1 MMEYFYLLILVFLL
15 LLACSDLF
23 VGVSNDAVNFLSGAL
38 GSRVASFK
46 TVMIIASL
54 GVLFGATF
62 SGGMMTIARTG
73 VYNPEM
79 YSFENLMIVFFAVVI
94 TEVTLLNLF
103 NKFGLPTSTTVS
115 IVFALM
121 GGGVSMAV
129 LHLLS
134 TDESLLTIGQYVNTT
149 RASVL
154 IFGIICSVP
163 IAFVGGTI
171 IQYLCRLIFTFN
183 YQRLYRYYGALFGSF
198 SVSAIA
204 YFLLFKGAKGSALVT
219 PEVLHF
225 LNTYT
230 FELMLSIFVGFLVAF
245 QLAILVFN
253 FNVFRVVI
261 LAGTFALAFSFAGND
276 LVNFIGVPL
285 AALDSW
291 SIFQS
296 SGQSPADLMMS
307 GLREVPKTNPLY
319 LLAAGSIMVL
329 TLWFS
334 KKAMHVVR
342 TTINLSASDRGDS
355 EQFGSSLLGRLVVR
369 HTIALN
375 EFVQSV
381 LPNGMKKVLE
391 SRFEALPV
399 KKDEVQLPFD
409 AVRASVNLVVSSILI
424 ASATA
429 LTLPLST
436 TYVTFMVAMGTSFA
450 DGAWDRESAVY
461 RVSGVLT
468 VIGGWFITAL
478 AAFTTCCLM
487 VTICYFGQLPA
498 VIIVMAITVYF
509 LVKENFFS
517 HDTEEKKAVEAS
529 TDPFVI
535 RHRLNASIEHIFGR
549 SIHVFEETLNHFF
562 DGNLKGLKKAKA
574 HALEAYDEVMKTRH
588 QYYTMARQEEGVNQD
603 VCHYYYRALT
613 NMKEVSL
620 SLETIVRMIHDHV
633 ANSHRIYKGQ
643 LQQDL
648 YSLVSSLKSIEEVLT
663 FYKNEGLM
671 DVQRLDR
678 RMHRTHEAIDQM
690 QSNLISRI
698 GEEKLSL
705 RSTELYLS
713 ILQLVREMLNRYNIV
728 FLMQKELNDQCN
740 RALVENEQKTA
751 EDDTFQSVTNNGLLS
766 RLFKH

>member
-1 MMEYFYLLILVFLL
+1 MEYFYLLILVFLL

-38 GSRVASFK
+38 GSRIASFK
-46 TVMIIASL
+46 TVMVVASL

-79 YSFENLMIVFFAVVI
+79 FSFENLMIVFFAVVI
-94 TEVTLLNLF
+94 TEVTLLNIF
-103 NKFGLPTSTTVS
+103 NKLGLPTSTTVS

-134 TDESLLTIGQYVNTT
+134 TGESLLNLGQYVNTT
-149 RASVL
+149 RASIL

-163 IAFVGGTI
+163 IAFVGGTV
-171 IQYLCRLIFTFN
+171 IQYFCRLLFTFN
-183 YQRLYRYYGALFGSF
+183 YQRLYRYYGALFGSL
-198 SVSAIA
+198 SLSAIVF
-204 YFLLFKGAKGSALVT
+204 FLLFKGAKGSALVT
-219 PEVLHF
+219 PEILHF

-230 FELMLSIFVGFLVAF
+230 FELMACIFAGTLVAF
-245 QLAILVFN
+245 QLAIMMFN
-253 FNVFRVVI
+253 LNIFKIVI

-291 SIFQS
+291 NIFQA
-296 SGQSPADLMMS
+296 SGQDPANLMMT
-307 GLREVPKTNPLY
+307 GLREDPQTNPLY
-319 LLAAGSIMVL
+319 LLTAGSIMVL

-342 TTINLSASDRGDS
+342 TTINLSSSDRGDS

-375 EFVQSV
+375 GFVQSV
-381 LPNGMKKVLE
+381 LPEDMKKVLE
-391 SRFEALPV
+391 ARFEPLPV
-399 KKDEVQLPFD
+399 KKNEVQLPFD
-409 AVRASVNLVVSSILI
+409 AVRASINLVVSSILI

-436 TYVTFMVAMGTSFA
+436 TYVTFMVAMGSSFA

-468 VIGGWFITAL
+468 VIGGWFMTAL
-478 AAFTTCCLM
+478 AAFTTCGLM
-487 VTICYFGQLPA
+487 VTICYYGQLPA
-498 VIIVMAITVYF
+498 ILIVMSATVYF

-517 HDTEEKKAVEAS
+517 KDDLVAEKQDAS

-535 RHRLNASIEHIFGR
+535 RQRLNASIDHIFAR
-549 SIHVFEETLNHFF
+549 SIAVFEEALDQFF

-574 HALEAYDEVMKTRH
+574 HALEAYDEVMKIRH
-588 QYYTMARQEEGVNQD
+588 EYYTMARQEEDVNQD

-663 FYKNEGLM
+663 FYKNEGVM

-690 QSNLISRI
+690 QANLISRI

-713 ILQLVREMLNRYNIV
+713 ILQLVRELLNRYNIV

-740 RALVENEQKTA
+740 RALLENEQKTGEEETFRSET
-751 EDDTFQSVTNNGLLS
+751 EDGLLS
-766 RLFKH
+766 RLFKK

>member
-1 MMEYFYLLILVFLL
+1 MEYFYLLILVFLL

-38 GSRVASFK
+38 GSRIASFK
-46 TVMIIASL
+46 TVMVVASL

-79 YSFENLMIVFFAVVI
+79 FSFENLMIVFFAVVI
-94 TEVTLLNLF
+94 TEVTLLNIF
-103 NKFGLPTSTTVS
+103 NKLGLPTSTTVS

-134 TDESLLTIGQYVNTT
+134 TGESLLNLGQYVNTT
-149 RASVL
+149 RASIL

-163 IAFVGGTI
+163 IAFVGGTV
-171 IQYLCRLIFTFN
+171 IQYFCRLLFTFN
-183 YQRLYRYYGALFGSF
+183 YQRLYRYYGALFGSL
-198 SVSAIA
+198 SLSAIVF
-204 YFLLFKGAKGSALVT
+204 FLLFKGAKGSALVT

-230 FELMLSIFVGFLVAF
+230 FELMACIFAGTLVAF
-245 QLAILVFN
+245 QLAIMMFN
-253 FNVFRVVI
+253 LNIFKIVI

-291 SIFQS
+291 NIFQA
-296 SGQSPADLMMS
+296 SGQDPANLMMT
-307 GLREVPKTNPLY
+307 GLREDPQTNPLY
-319 LLAAGSIMVL
+319 LLTAGSIMVL

-342 TTINLSASDRGDS
+342 TTINLSSSDRGDS

-375 EFVQSV
+375 GFVQSV
-381 LPNGMKKVLE
+381 LPEDKKKVLE
-391 SRFEALPV
+391 ARFEPLPV
-399 KKDEVQLPFD
+399 KKNEVQLPFD
-409 AVRASVNLVVSSILI
+409 AVRASINLVVSSILI

-436 TYVTFMVAMGTSFA
+436 TYVTFMVAMGSSFA

-468 VIGGWFITAL
+468 VIGGWFMTAL
-478 AAFTTCCLM
+478 AAFTTCGLM
-487 VTICYFGQLPA
+487 VTICYYGQLPA
-498 VIIVMAITVYF
+498 ILIVMSATVYF

-517 HDTEEKKAVEAS
+517 KDDLVAEKQDAS

-535 RHRLNASIEHIFGR
+535 RQRLNASIDHIFAR
-549 SIHVFEETLNHFF
+549 SIAVFEEALDQFF

-574 HALEAYDEVMKTRH
+574 HALEAYDEVMKIRH
-588 QYYTMARQEEGVNQD
+588 EYYTMARQEEGVNQD

-663 FYKNEGLM
+663 FYKNEGVM

-690 QSNLISRI
+690 QANLISRI

-713 ILQLVREMLNRYNIV
+713 ILQLVRELLNRYNIV

-740 RALVENEQKTA
+740 RALLESEQKTGEEETFRSET
-751 EDDTFQSVTNNGLLS
+751 EDGLLS
-766 RLFKH
+766 RLFKK

>member
-1 MMEYFYLLILVFLL
+1 M
-15 LLACSDLF
+15 
-23 VGVSNDAVNFLSGAL
+23 
-38 GSRVASFK
+38 
-46 TVMIIASL
+46 
-54 GVLFGATF
+54 
-62 SGGMMTIARTG
+62 
-73 VYNPEM
+73 
-79 YSFENLMIVFFAVVI
+79 
-94 TEVTLLNLF
+94 
-103 NKFGLPTSTTVS
+103 
-115 IVFALM
+115 
-121 GGGVSMAV
+121 
-129 LHLLS
+129 
-134 TDESLLTIGQYVNTT
+134 
-149 RASVL
+149 
-154 IFGIICSVP
+154 
-163 IAFVGGTI
+163 
-171 IQYLCRLIFTFN
+171 
-183 YQRLYRYYGALFGSF
+183 
-198 SVSAIA
+198 
-204 YFLLFKGAKGSALVT
+204 T

-230 FELMLSIFVGFLVAF
+230 FELMACIFAGTLVAF
-245 QLAILVFN
+245 QLAIMMFN
-253 FNVFRVVI
+253 LNIFKIVI

-291 SIFQS
+291 NIFQA
-296 SGQSPADLMMS
+296 SGQDPANLMMT
-307 GLREVPKTNPLY
+307 GLREDPQTNPLY
-319 LLAAGSIMVL
+319 LLTAGSIMVL

-342 TTINLSASDRGDS
+342 TTINLSSSDRGDS

-375 EFVQSV
+375 GFVQSV
-381 LPNGMKKVLE
+381 LPEDMKKVLE
-391 SRFEALPV
+391 ARFEPLPV
-399 KKDEVQLPFD
+399 KKNEVQLPFD
-409 AVRASVNLVVSSILI
+409 AVRASINLVVSSILI

-436 TYVTFMVAMGTSFA
+436 TYVTFMVAMGSSFA

-468 VIGGWFITAL
+468 VIGGWFMTAL
-478 AAFTTCCLM
+478 AAFTTCGLM
-487 VTICYFGQLPA
+487 VTICYYGQLPA
-498 VIIVMAITVYF
+498 ILIVMSATVYF

-517 HDTEEKKAVEAS
+517 KDDLVAEKQDAS

-535 RHRLNASIEHIFGR
+535 RQRLNASIDHIFAR
-549 SIHVFEETLNHFF
+549 SIAVFEEALDQFF

-574 HALEAYDEVMKTRH
+574 HALEAYDEVMKIRH
-588 QYYTMARQEEGVNQD
+588 EYYTMARQEEGVNQD

-663 FYKNEGLM
+663 FYKNEGVM

-690 QSNLISRI
+690 QANLISRI

-713 ILQLVREMLNRYNIV
+713 ILQLVRELLNRYNIV

-740 RALVENEQKTA
+740 RALLENEQKTGEEETFRSET
-751 EDDTFQSVTNNGLLS
+751 EDGLLS
-766 RLFKH
+766 RLFKK

>member
-1 MMEYFYLLILVFLL
+1 MEYFYLLILVFLL

-149 RASVL
+149 RASIL

-245 QLAILVFN
+245 QLAIMVFN

-529 TDPFVI
+529 TDPFII

-549 SIHVFEETLNHFF
+549 SIHVFEETLDQFF

-588 QYYTMARQEEGVNQD
+588 QYYTMAHQEEGVNQD

>member
-1 MMEYFYLLILVFLL
+1 MEYFYLLILVFLL

-149 RASVL
+149 RASIL

-219 PEVLHF
+219 LEVLHF

-245 QLAILVFN
+245 QLAIMVFN

-517 HDTEEKKAVEAS
+517 HDAEEKKTVEAS

-678 RMHRTHEAIDQM
+678 RMHRTHDAIDQM

>member
-1 MMEYFYLLILVFLL
+1 MEYFYLLILVFLL

-62 SGGMMTIARTG
+62 SGDMMTIARTG

-163 IAFVGGTI
+163 IAFMGGTI

-498 VIIVMAITVYF
+498 VIIVMAVTVYF

-549 SIHVFEETLNHFF
+549 SIHVFEETLDHFF

-678 RMHRTHEAIDQM
+678 RMHRTHETIDQM

>member
-1 MMEYFYLLILVFLL
+1 MEYFYLLILVFLL

-38 GSRVASFK
+38 GSRIASFK
-46 TVMIIASL
+46 TVMVVASL

-79 YSFENLMIVFFAVVI
+79 FSFENLMIVFFAVVI
-94 TEVTLLNLF
+94 TEVTLLNIF
-103 NKFGLPTSTTVS
+103 NKLGLPTSTTVS

-134 TDESLLTIGQYVNTT
+134 TGESLLNLGQYVNTT
-149 RASVL
+149 RASIL

-163 IAFVGGTI
+163 IAFVGGTV
-171 IQYLCRLIFTFN
+171 IQYFCRLLFTFN
-183 YQRLYRYYGALFGSF
+183 YQRLYRYYGALFGSL
-198 SVSAIA
+198 SLSAIVF
-204 YFLLFKGAKGSALVT
+204 FLLFKGAKGSALVT

-230 FELMLSIFVGFLVAF
+230 FELMACIFAGTLVAF
-245 QLAILVFN
+245 QLAIMMFN
-253 FNVFRVVI
+253 LNIFKIVI

-291 SIFQS
+291 NIFQA
-296 SGQSPADLMMS
+296 SGQDPANLMMT
-307 GLREVPKTNPLY
+307 GLREDPQTNPLY
-319 LLAAGSIMVL
+319 LLTAGSIMVL

-342 TTINLSASDRGDS
+342 TTINLSSSDRGDS

-375 EFVQSV
+375 GFVQSV
-381 LPNGMKKVLE
+381 LPEGMKKVLE
-391 SRFEALPV
+391 ARFEPLPV
-399 KKDEVQLPFD
+399 KKNEVQLPFD
-409 AVRASVNLVVSSILI
+409 AVRASINLVVSSILI

-436 TYVTFMVAMGTSFA
+436 TYVTFMVAMGSSFA

-468 VIGGWFITAL
+468 VIGGWFMTAL
-478 AAFTTCCLM
+478 AAFTTCGLM
-487 VTICYFGQLPA
+487 VTICYYGQLPA
-498 VIIVMAITVYF
+498 ILIVMSATVYF

-517 HDTEEKKAVEAS
+517 KDDLVAEKQDAS

-535 RHRLNASIEHIFGR
+535 RQRLNASIDHIFAR
-549 SIHVFEETLNHFF
+549 SIAVFEEALDQFF

-574 HALEAYDEVMKTRH
+574 HALEAYDEVMKIRH
-588 QYYTMARQEEGVNQD
+588 EYYTMARQEEGVNQD

-663 FYKNEGLM
+663 FYKNEGVM

-690 QSNLISRI
+690 QANLISRI

-713 ILQLVREMLNRYNIV
+713 ILQLVRELLNRYNIV

-740 RALVENEQKTA
+740 RALLENEQKTGQEETFRSET
-751 EDDTFQSVTNNGLLS
+751 EDGLLS
-766 RLFKH
+766 RLFKK

>member
-1 MMEYFYLLILVFLL
+1 MEYFYLLILVFLL

-134 TDESLLTIGQYVNTT
+134 AGESLLTIGQYVNTT

-171 IQYLCRLIFTFN
+171 IQYLCRLLFTFN

-198 SVSAIA
+198 SVSAIT
-204 YFLLFKGAKGSALVT
+204 YFLLFKGAKGSALIT
-219 PEVLHF
+219 PDILHF

-230 FELMLSIFVGFLVAF
+230 FELMLAIFGGFLVIF

-291 SIFQS
+291 SIFQT
-296 SGQSPADLMMS
+296 SGQTPADLMMT

-478 AAFTTCCLM
+478 AAFTTCGLM

-517 HDTEEKKAVEAS
+517 HDANEKKVIEAS

-549 SIHVFEETLNHFF
+549 SIHVFEETLDQFF

-740 RALVENEQKTA
+740 RALLENEQKTA
-751 EDDTFQSVTNNGLLS
+751 EDDTFQSVSNNGLLS
-766 RLFKH
+766 RLFKR

>member
-1 MMEYFYLLILVFLL
+1 MEYFYLLILVFLL

-517 HDTEEKKAVEAS
+517 HDAEEKKAVEAS

-549 SIHVFEETLNHFF
+549 SIHVFEETLDHFF

>member
-1 MMEYFYLLILVFLL
+1 MEYFYLLILVFLL

-38 GSRVASFK
+38 GSRIASFK
-46 TVMIIASL
+46 TVMVVASL

-79 YSFENLMIVFFAVVI
+79 FSFENLMIVFFAVVI
-94 TEVTLLNLF
+94 TEVTLLNIF
-103 NKFGLPTSTTVS
+103 NKLGLPTSTTVS

-134 TDESLLTIGQYVNTT
+134 TGESLLNLGQYVNTT
-149 RASVL
+149 RASIL

-163 IAFVGGTI
+163 IAFVGGTV
-171 IQYLCRLIFTFN
+171 IQYFCRLLFTFN
-183 YQRLYRYYGALFGSF
+183 YQRLYRYYGALFGSL
-198 SVSAIA
+198 SLSAIVF
-204 YFLLFKGAKGSALVT
+204 FLLFKGAKGSALVT

-230 FELMLSIFVGFLVAF
+230 FELMACIFAGTLVAF
-245 QLAILVFN
+245 QLAIMMFN
-253 FNVFRVVI
+253 LNIFKIVI

-291 SIFQS
+291 NIFQA
-296 SGQSPADLMMS
+296 SGQDPANLMMT
-307 GLREVPKTNPLY
+307 GLREDPQTNPLY
-319 LLAAGSIMVL
+319 LLTAGSIMVL

-342 TTINLSASDRGDS
+342 TTINLSSSDRGDS

-375 EFVQSV
+375 GFVQSV
-381 LPNGMKKVLE
+381 LPEGMKKVLE
-391 SRFEALPV
+391 ARFEPLPV
-399 KKDEVQLPFD
+399 KKNEVQLPFD
-409 AVRASVNLVVSSILI
+409 AVRASINLVVSSILI

-436 TYVTFMVAMGTSFA
+436 TYVTFMVAMGSSFA

-468 VIGGWFITAL
+468 VIGGWFMTAL
-478 AAFTTCCLM
+478 AAFTTCGLM
-487 VTICYFGQLPA
+487 VTICYYGQLPA
-498 VIIVMAITVYF
+498 ILIVMSATVYF

-517 HDTEEKKAVEAS
+517 KDDLVAEKQDAS

-535 RHRLNASIEHIFGR
+535 RQRLNASIDHIFAR
-549 SIHVFEETLNHFF
+549 SIAVFEEALDQFF

-574 HALEAYDEVMKTRH
+574 HALEAYDEVMKIRH
-588 QYYTMARQEEGVNQD
+588 EYYTMARQEEGVNQD

-663 FYKNEGLM
+663 FYKNEGVM

-690 QSNLISRI
+690 QANLISRI

-713 ILQLVREMLNRYNIV
+713 ILQLVRELLNRYNIV

-740 RALVENEQKTA
+740 RALLENEQKTGEEETFRSET
-751 EDDTFQSVTNNGLLS
+751 EDGLLS
-766 RLFKH
+766 RLFKK

>member
-1 MMEYFYLLILVFLL
+1 MEYFYLLILVFLL

-171 IQYLCRLIFTFN
+171 IQYLCRLFFTFN

-517 HDTEEKKAVEAS
+517 HDAEEKKAVEAS

>member
-1 MMEYFYLLILVFLL
+1 MEYFYLLILVFLL

-134 TDESLLTIGQYVNTT
+134 AGESLLTIGQYVNTT

-171 IQYLCRLIFTFN
+171 IQYLCRLLFTFN

-198 SVSAIA
+198 SVSAIT
-204 YFLLFKGAKGSALVT
+204 YFLLFKGAKGSALIT
-219 PEVLHF
+219 PDILHF

-230 FELMLSIFVGFLVAF
+230 FELMLAIFGGFLVIF

-291 SIFQS
+291 SIFQT
-296 SGQSPADLMMS
+296 SGQTPADLMMT

-478 AAFTTCCLM
+478 AAFTTCGLM

-517 HDTEEKKAVEAS
+517 HDANEKKVIEAS

-549 SIHVFEETLNHFF
+549 SIHVFEETLDQFF

-740 RALVENEQKTA
+740 RALLENEQKSA
-751 EDDTFQSVTNNGLLS
+751 EDDTFQSVSNNGLLS
-766 RLFKH
+766 RLFKR

>member
-1 MMEYFYLLILVFLL
+1 MEYFYLLILVFLL

-149 RASVL
+149 RASIL

-245 QLAILVFN
+245 QLAIMVFN

-296 SGQSPADLMMS
+296 SGQSSADLMMS

-517 HDTEEKKAVEAS
+517 HDAEEKKAVEAS

-549 SIHVFEETLNHFF
+549 SIHVFEETLDHFF

>member
-245 QLAILVFN
+245 QLAIMLFN

-307 GLREVPKTNPLY
+307 GLREVPKTNSLY

-517 HDTEEKKAVEAS
+517 HDAEEKKAVEAS

>member
-1 MMEYFYLLILVFLL
+1 
-15 LLACSDLF
+15 
-23 VGVSNDAVNFLSGAL
+23 LSLSA
-38 GSRVASFK
+38 
-46 TVMIIASL
+46 
-54 GVLFGATF
+54 
-62 SGGMMTIARTG
+62 
-73 VYNPEM
+73 
-79 YSFENLMIVFFAVVI
+79 IVF
-94 TEVTLLNLF
+94 
-103 NKFGLPTSTTVS
+103 
-115 IVFALM
+115 
-121 GGGVSMAV
+121 
-129 LHLLS
+129 
-134 TDESLLTIGQYVNTT
+134 
-149 RASVL
+149 
-154 IFGIICSVP
+154 
-163 IAFVGGTI
+163 
-171 IQYLCRLIFTFN
+171 
-183 YQRLYRYYGALFGSF
+183 
-198 SVSAIA
+198 
-204 YFLLFKGAKGSALVT
+204 FLLFKGAKGSALVT

-230 FELMLSIFVGFLVAF
+230 FELMACIFAGTLVAF
-245 QLAILVFN
+245 QLAIMMFN
-253 FNVFRVVI
+253 LNIFKIVI

-291 SIFQS
+291 NIFQA
-296 SGQSPADLMMS
+296 SGQDPANLMMTA
-307 GLREVPKTNPLY
+307 LREDPQTNPLY
-319 LLAAGSIMVL
+319 LLTAGSIMVL

-342 TTINLSASDRGDS
+342 TTINLSSSDRGDS

-375 EFVQSV
+375 GFVQSV
-381 LPNGMKKVLE
+381 LPEGMKKVLE
-391 SRFEALPV
+391 ARFEPLPV
-399 KKDEVQLPFD
+399 KKNEVQLPFD
-409 AVRASVNLVVSSILI
+409 AVRASINLVVSSILI

-436 TYVTFMVAMGTSFA
+436 TYVTFMVAMGSSFA

-468 VIGGWFITAL
+468 VIGGWFMTAL
-478 AAFTTCCLM
+478 AAFTTCGLM
-487 VTICYFGQLPA
+487 VTICYYGQLPA
-498 VIIVMAITVYF
+498 ILIVMSATVYF

-517 HDTEEKKAVEAS
+517 KDDLVAEKQDAS

-535 RHRLNASIEHIFGR
+535 RQRLNASIDHIFAR
-549 SIHVFEETLNHFF
+549 SIAVFEEALDQFF

-574 HALEAYDEVMKTRH
+574 HALEAYDEVMKIRH
-588 QYYTMARQEEGVNQD
+588 EYYTMARQEEGVNQD

-663 FYKNEGLM
+663 FYKNEGVM

-713 ILQLVREMLNRYNIV
+713 ILQLVRELLNRYNIV

-740 RALVENEQKTA
+740 RALLENEQKTGEEETFRSET
-751 EDDTFQSVTNNGLLS
+751 EDGLLS
-766 RLFKH
+766 RLFKK

>member
-1 MMEYFYLLILVFLL
+1 MEYFYLLILVFLL

-149 RASVL
+149 RASIL

-245 QLAILVFN
+245 QLAIMVFN

-307 GLREVPKTNPLY
+307 SLREVPKTNPLY

-517 HDTEEKKAVEAS
+517 HDAEEKKAVEAS

-549 SIHVFEETLNHFF
+549 SIHVFEETLDQFF

-588 QYYTMARQEEGVNQD
+588 QYYTMARQEEGINQD

-678 RMHRTHEAIDQM
+678 RMHRTHETIDQM

-751 EDDTFQSVTNNGLLS
+751 EDDTFQSGTNNGLLS

>member
-1 MMEYFYLLILVFLL
+1 MEYFYLLILVFLL

-245 QLAILVFN
+245 QLAIMVFN

-517 HDTEEKKAVEAS
+517 HDAEEKKAVEAS

-751 EDDTFQSVTNNGLLS
+751 EDDTLQSITNNGLLS

>member
-1 MMEYFYLLILVFLL
+1 MEYFYLLILVFLL

-149 RASVL
+149 RASIL

-245 QLAILVFN
+245 QLAIMVFN

-381 LPNGMKKVLE
+381 LPNRMKKVLE

-509 LVKENFFS
+509 LVKENFVS
-517 HDTEEKKAVEAS
+517 HDAEEKKAVEAS

>member
-1 MMEYFYLLILVFLL
+1 MEYFYLLILVFLL

-38 GSRVASFK
+38 GSRIASFK
-46 TVMIIASL
+46 TVMVVASL

-79 YSFENLMIVFFAVVI
+79 FSFENLMIVFFAVVI
-94 TEVTLLNLF
+94 TEVTLLNIF
-103 NKFGLPTSTTVS
+103 NKLGLPTSTTVS

-134 TDESLLTIGQYVNTT
+134 TGESLLNLGQYVNTT
-149 RASVL
+149 RASIL

-163 IAFVGGTI
+163 IAFVGGTV
-171 IQYLCRLIFTFN
+171 IQYFCRLLFTFN
-183 YQRLYRYYGALFGSF
+183 YQRLYRYYGALFGSL
-198 SVSAIA
+198 SLSAIVF
-204 YFLLFKGAKGSALVT
+204 FLLFKGAKGSALVT

-230 FELMLSIFVGFLVAF
+230 FELMACIFAGTLVAF
-245 QLAILVFN
+245 QLAIMMFN
-253 FNVFRVVI
+253 LNIFKIVI

-291 SIFQS
+291 NIFQA
-296 SGQSPADLMMS
+296 SGQDPANLMMT
-307 GLREVPKTNPLY
+307 GLREDPQTNPLY
-319 LLAAGSIMVL
+319 LLTAGSIMVL

-342 TTINLSASDRGDS
+342 TTINLSSSDRGDS

-375 EFVQSV
+375 GFVQSV
-381 LPNGMKKVLE
+381 LPEDMKKVLDA
-391 SRFEALPV
+391 RFEPLPV
-399 KKDEVQLPFD
+399 KKNEVQLPFD
-409 AVRASVNLVVSSILI
+409 AVRASINLVVSSILI

-436 TYVTFMVAMGTSFA
+436 TYVTFMVAMGSSFA

-468 VIGGWFITAL
+468 VIGGWFMTAL
-478 AAFTTCCLM
+478 AAFTTCGLM
-487 VTICYFGQLPA
+487 VTICYYGQLPA
-498 VIIVMAITVYF
+498 ILIVMSATVYF

-517 HDTEEKKAVEAS
+517 KDDLVAEKQDAS

-535 RHRLNASIEHIFGR
+535 RQRLNASIDHIFAR
-549 SIHVFEETLNHFF
+549 SIAVFEEALDQFF

-574 HALEAYDEVMKTRH
+574 HALEAYDEVMKIRH
-588 QYYTMARQEEGVNQD
+588 EYYTMARQEEGVNQD

-663 FYKNEGLM
+663 FYKNEGVM

-690 QSNLISRI
+690 QANLISRI

-713 ILQLVREMLNRYNIV
+713 ILQLVRELLNRYNIV

-740 RALVENEQKTA
+740 RALLENEQKTGEEETFRSET
-751 EDDTFQSVTNNGLLS
+751 EDGLLS
-766 RLFKH
+766 RLFKK

>member
-1 MMEYFYLLILVFLL
+1 MEYFYLLILVFLL

-38 GSRVASFK
+38 GSRIASFK
-46 TVMIIASL
+46 TVMVVASL

-79 YSFENLMIVFFAVVI
+79 FSFENLMIVFFAVVI
-94 TEVTLLNLF
+94 TEVTLLNIF
-103 NKFGLPTSTTVS
+103 NKLGLPTSTTVS

-134 TDESLLTIGQYVNTT
+134 TGESLLNLGQYVNTT
-149 RASVL
+149 RASIL

-163 IAFVGGTI
+163 IAFVGGTV
-171 IQYLCRLIFTFN
+171 IQYFCRLLFTFN
-183 YQRLYRYYGALFGSF
+183 YQRLYRYYGALFGSL
-198 SVSAIA
+198 SLSAIVF
-204 YFLLFKGAKGSALVT
+204 FLLFKGAKGSALVT

-230 FELMLSIFVGFLVAF
+230 FELMACIFAGTLVAF
-245 QLAILVFN
+245 QLAIMMFN
-253 FNVFRVVI
+253 LNIFKIVI

-291 SIFQS
+291 NIFQA
-296 SGQSPADLMMS
+296 SGQDPANLMMT
-307 GLREVPKTNPLY
+307 GLREDPQTNPLY
-319 LLAAGSIMVL
+319 LLTAGSIMVL

-342 TTINLSASDRGDS
+342 TTINLSSSDRGDS

-375 EFVQSV
+375 GFVQSV
-381 LPNGMKKVLE
+381 LPEDMKKVLE
-391 SRFEALPV
+391 ARFEPLPV
-399 KKDEVQLPFD
+399 KKNEVQLPFD
-409 AVRASVNLVVSSILI
+409 AVRASINLVVSSILI

-436 TYVTFMVAMGTSFA
+436 TYVTFMVAMGSSFA

-468 VIGGWFITAL
+468 VIGGWFMTAL
-478 AAFTTCCLM
+478 AAFTTCGLM
-487 VTICYFGQLPA
+487 VTICYYGQLPA
-498 VIIVMAITVYF
+498 ILIVMSATVYF

-517 HDTEEKKAVEAS
+517 KDDEVAEKQDAS

-535 RHRLNASIEHIFGR
+535 RQRLNASIDHIFAR
-549 SIHVFEETLNHFF
+549 SISVFEEALDQFF

-574 HALEAYDEVMKTRH
+574 HALEAYDEVMKIRH
-588 QYYTMARQEEGVNQD
+588 EYYTMARQEEGVNQD

-663 FYKNEGLM
+663 FYKNEGVM

-713 ILQLVREMLNRYNIV
+713 ILQLVRELLNRYNIV

-740 RALVENEQKTA
+740 RALLENEQKTGEEETFRSET
-751 EDDTFQSVTNNGLLS
+751 EDGLLS
-766 RLFKH
+766 RLFKK

>member
-1 MMEYFYLLILVFLL
+1 MEYFYLLILVFLL
-15 LLACSDLF
+15 ILACSDLF

-38 GSRVASFK
+38 GSRVATFK
-46 TVMIIASL
+46 TVMIVASL

-79 YSFENLMIVFFAVVI
+79 FSFENLMLVFFAVVI

-103 NKFGLPTSTTVS
+103 NKLGLPTSTTVS

-129 LHLLS
+129 LHLLDS
-134 TDESLLTIGQYVNTT
+134 GQSLLNLGQYVNTT

-163 IAFVGGTI
+163 IAFVGGTV
-171 IQYLCRLIFTFN
+171 IQYLCRLLFTFN

-198 SVSAIA
+198 SVSAIVF
-204 YFLLFKGAKGSALVT
+204 FLLFKGAKGSALIT
-219 PEVLHF
+219 PEVLNF
-225 LNTYT
+225 LDAYT
-230 FELMLSIFVGFLVAF
+230 FELMAAIFVTSLVLF
-245 QLAILVFN
+245 QVAILMFN
-253 FNVFRVVI
+253 FNVFKVVI

-291 SIFQS
+291 SIYQS
-296 SGQSPADLMMS
+296 SGLAPDQLMMQ
-307 GLREVPKTNPLY
+307 GLREIPRTNPLY
-319 LLAAGSIMVL
+319 LLAAGSVMVM

-369 HTIALN
+369 QTIALN
-375 EFVQSV
+375 EFIQSV
-381 LPNGMKKVLE
+381 LPHGMKKVLE
-391 SRFEALPV
+391 ARFEPLPV
-399 KKDEVQLPFD
+399 KKNEVQLPFD
-409 AVRASVNLVVSSILI
+409 AVRASINLVVSSILI

-436 TYVTFMVAMGTSFA
+436 TYVTFMVAMGSSFA

-478 AAFTTCCLM
+478 AAFTTCGLM
-487 VTICYFGQLPA
+487 VTLCYYGQLFA
-498 VIIVMAITVYF
+498 VIGLMCITVYF
-509 LVKENFFS
+509 LVKDNFFAS
-517 HDTEEKKAVEAS
+517 EAKEAEKTEAS

-535 RHRLNASIEHIFGR
+535 RQRLNSSIAQIFGR
-549 SIHVFEETLNHFF
+549 SISLFEEGLDKFF
-562 DGNLKGLKKAKA
+562 DGDLKGLKKAKA
-574 HALEAYDEVMKTRH
+574 HALEAYDEVMKIRH
-588 QYYTMARQEEGVNQD
+588 EYYTMARHDEGVDQD

-620 SLETIVRMIHDHV
+620 SLETIIRMIHDHV

-663 FYKNEGLM
+663 FYQNEGVM

-678 RMHRTHEAIDQM
+678 RMHRTHETIDQM
-690 QSNLISRI
+690 QANLLTKI

-740 RALVENEQKTA
+740 RALLDNEQKTA
-751 EDDTFQSVTNNGLLS
+751 EEDTFQSSSDGGLLT
-766 RLFKH
+766 RLFKHR

>member
-1 MMEYFYLLILVFLL
+1 MEYFYLLILVFLL

-149 RASVL
+149 RASIL

-245 QLAILVFN
+245 QLAIMVFN

-381 LPNGMKKVLE
+381 LPNRMKKVLE

-517 HDTEEKKAVEAS
+517 HDAEEKKAVEAS

-549 SIHVFEETLNHFF
+549 SIHVFEETLDHFF

>member
-1 MMEYFYLLILVFLL
+1 MSDVLRPNNAKMDYFYLLILVFLL

-46 TVMIIASL
+46 TVMIVASL
-54 GVLFGATF
+54 GVLIGATF

-73 VYNPEM
+73 VWNPEM

-94 TEVTLLNLF
+94 TEVSLLNLF
-103 NKFGLPTSTTVS
+103 NRLGLPTSTTVS

-134 TDESLLTIGQYVNTT
+134 TGESLLNVGQYVNGA

-163 IAFVGGTI
+163 IAFVGGTL
-171 IQYLCRLIFTFN
+171 IQYLCRLLFTFN
-183 YQRLYRYYGALFGSF
+183 YQRLYRYYGALFGSL

-219 PEVLHF
+219 PEMLAF

-230 FELMLSIFVGFLVAF
+230 LELMLAIFAGFLVVF
-245 QLAILVFN
+245 QLAIMMFN

-291 SIFQS
+291 GMYQT
-296 SGQSPADLMMS
+296 SGLAPSELMMA
-307 GLREVPKTNPLY
+307 GLRETPRTNPIY

-375 EFVQSV
+375 GFIQSV
-381 LPNGMKKVLE
+381 MPESMKKVLE
-391 SRFEALPV
+391 ERFEPIPV
-399 KKDEVQLPFD
+399 KKGDIQLPFD
-409 AVRASVNLVVSSILI
+409 AVRASVNLVVSAALI

-468 VIGGWFITAL
+468 VIGGWFMTAL
-478 AAFTTCCLM
+478 AAFTTCGLM
-487 VTICYFGQLPA
+487 VTICFYGQLPA
-498 VIIVMAITVYF
+498 VLIIMAITVYV
-509 LVKENFFS
+509 LVKDNILAK
-517 HDTEEKKAVEAS
+517 DTEEAEAEKAS
-529 TDPFVI
+529 TDPQAI
-535 RHRLNASIEHIFGR
+535 RQRLNASIDETFGR
-549 SIHVFEETLNHFF
+549 SVDLFEEGLNRYFEG
-562 DGNLKGLKKAKA
+562 DLKGLKKAKV
-574 HALEAYDEVMKTRH
+574 HALDHYDEVMKLRH
-588 QYYTMARQEEGVNQD
+588 EYYYMARHEEGVDQD

-613 NMKEVSL
+613 NMKEVSV
-620 SLETIVRMIHDHV
+620 SLETIVRMIHDHI
-633 ANSHRIYKGQ
+633 ANSHRIYKGE
-643 LQQDL
+643 LQTNL
-648 YSLVSSLKSIEEVLT
+648 YTLIGKLRHIEAALS
-663 FYKNEGLM
+663 FYEKGDSM
-671 DVQRLDR
+671 DIIELEARL
-678 RMHRTHEAIDQM
+678 HRTHKAIDDM
-690 QSNLISRI
+690 QANLLTRI

-728 FLMQKELNDQCN
+728 FLMQKELNHQCDL
-740 RALVENEQKTA
+740 ALQAQKA
-751 EDDTFQSVTNNGLLS
+751 E
-766 RLFKH
+766 

>member
-1 MMEYFYLLILVFLL
+1 MEYFYLLILVFLL

-38 GSRVASFK
+38 GSRIASFK
-46 TVMIIASL
+46 TVMVVASL

-79 YSFENLMIVFFAVVI
+79 FSFENLMIVFFAVVI
-94 TEVTLLNLF
+94 TEVTLLNIF
-103 NKFGLPTSTTVS
+103 NKLGLPTSTTVS

-134 TDESLLTIGQYVNTT
+134 TGESLLNLGQYVNTT
-149 RASVL
+149 RASIL

-163 IAFVGGTI
+163 IAFVGGTV
-171 IQYLCRLIFTFN
+171 IQYFCRLLFTFN
-183 YQRLYRYYGALFGSF
+183 YQRLYRYYGALFGSL
-198 SVSAIA
+198 SLSAIVF
-204 YFLLFKGAKGSALVT
+204 FLLFKGAKGSALVT

-230 FELMLSIFVGFLVAF
+230 FELMACIFAGTLVAF
-245 QLAILVFN
+245 QLAIMMFN
-253 FNVFRVVI
+253 LNIFKIVI

-291 SIFQS
+291 NIFQA
-296 SGQSPADLMMS
+296 SGQDPANLMMT
-307 GLREVPKTNPLY
+307 GLREDPQTNPLY
-319 LLAAGSIMVL
+319 LLTAGSIMVL

-342 TTINLSASDRGDS
+342 TTINLSSSDRGDS

-375 EFVQSV
+375 GFVQSV
-381 LPNGMKKVLE
+381 LPEGMKKVLE
-391 SRFEALPV
+391 TRFEPLPV
-399 KKDEVQLPFD
+399 KKNEVQLPFD
-409 AVRASVNLVVSSILI
+409 AVRASINLVVSSILI

-436 TYVTFMVAMGTSFA
+436 TYVTFMVAMGSSFA

-468 VIGGWFITAL
+468 VIGGWFMTAL
-478 AAFTTCCLM
+478 AAFTTCGLM
-487 VTICYFGQLPA
+487 VTICFYGQLPT
-498 VIIVMAITVYF
+498 ILIVMSATVYF

-517 HDTEEKKAVEAS
+517 KDDLVAEKQDAS

-535 RHRLNASIEHIFGR
+535 RQRLNASIDHIFAR
-549 SIHVFEETLNHFF
+549 SIAVFEEALDQFF

-574 HALEAYDEVMKTRH
+574 HALEAYDEVMKIRH
-588 QYYTMARQEEGVNQD
+588 EYYTMARQEEGVNQD

-663 FYKNEGLM
+663 FYKNEGVM

-690 QSNLISRI
+690 QANLISRI

-713 ILQLVREMLNRYNIV
+713 ILQLVRELLNRYNIV

-740 RALVENEQKTA
+740 RALLESEQKTGEEETFRSET
-751 EDDTFQSVTNNGLLS
+751 EDGLLS
-766 RLFKH
+766 RLFKK

>member
-1 MMEYFYLLILVFLL
+1 MEYFYLLILVFLL

-94 TEVTLLNLF
+94 TEVTLLNIF

-134 TDESLLTIGQYVNTT
+134 AGESLLTIGQYVNTT

-171 IQYLCRLIFTFN
+171 IQYLCRLLFTFN

-198 SVSAIA
+198 SVSAIT
-204 YFLLFKGAKGSALVT
+204 YFLLFKGAKGSALIT
-219 PEVLHF
+219 PDILHF
-225 LNTYT
+225 LNIYT
-230 FELMLSIFVGFLVAF
+230 FELMLAIFGGFLVIF

-291 SIFQS
+291 SIFQT
-296 SGQSPADLMMS
+296 SGQTPADLMMT

-478 AAFTTCCLM
+478 AAFTTCGLM

-517 HDTEEKKAVEAS
+517 HDANEKKVIEAS

-549 SIHVFEETLNHFF
+549 SIHVFEETLDQFF

-740 RALVENEQKTA
+740 RALLENEQKPA
-751 EDDTFQSVTNNGLLS
+751 EDDTFQSVSNNGLLS
-766 RLFKH
+766 RLFKR

>member
-1 MMEYFYLLILVFLL
+1 MEYFYLLILVFLL

-183 YQRLYRYYGALFGSF
+183 YQGLYRYYGALFGSF

-517 HDTEEKKAVEAS
+517 HDAEEKKTVEAS

>member
-1 MMEYFYLLILVFLL
+1 MEYFYLLILVFLL

-38 GSRVASFK
+38 GSRIASFK
-46 TVMIIASL
+46 TVMVVASL

-79 YSFENLMIVFFAVVI
+79 FTFENLMIVFFAVVI
-94 TEVTLLNLF
+94 TEVTLLNIF
-103 NKFGLPTSTTVS
+103 NKLGLPTSTTVS

-134 TDESLLTIGQYVNTT
+134 TGESLLNLGQYVNTT
-149 RASVL
+149 RASIL

-163 IAFVGGTI
+163 IAFVGGTV
-171 IQYLCRLIFTFN
+171 IQYFCRLLFTFN
-183 YQRLYRYYGALFGSF
+183 YQRLYRYYGALFGSL
-198 SVSAIA
+198 SLSAIVF
-204 YFLLFKGAKGSALVT
+204 FLLFKGAKGSALVT

-230 FELMLSIFVGFLVAF
+230 FELMACIFAGTLVAF
-245 QLAILVFN
+245 QLAIMMFN
-253 FNVFRVVI
+253 LNIFKIVI

-291 SIFQS
+291 NIFQA
-296 SGQSPADLMMS
+296 SGQDPANLMMT
-307 GLREVPKTNPLY
+307 GLREDPQTNPLY
-319 LLAAGSIMVL
+319 LLTAGSIMVL

-342 TTINLSASDRGDS
+342 TTINLSSSDRGDS

-375 EFVQSV
+375 GFVQSV
-381 LPNGMKKVLE
+381 LPEDMKKVLE
-391 SRFEALPV
+391 ARFEPLPV
-399 KKDEVQLPFD
+399 KKNEVQLPFD
-409 AVRASVNLVVSSILI
+409 AVRASINLVVSSILI

-436 TYVTFMVAMGTSFA
+436 TYVTFMVAMGSSFA

-468 VIGGWFITAL
+468 VIGGWFMTAL
-478 AAFTTCCLM
+478 AAFTTCGLM
-487 VTICYFGQLPA
+487 VTICYYGQLPA
-498 VIIVMAITVYF
+498 ILIVMSATVYF

-517 HDTEEKKAVEAS
+517 KDDLVAEKQDAS

-535 RHRLNASIEHIFGR
+535 RQRLNASIDHIFAR
-549 SIHVFEETLNHFF
+549 SIAVFEEALDQFF

-574 HALEAYDEVMKTRH
+574 HALEAYDEVMKIRH
-588 QYYTMARQEEGVNQD
+588 EYYTMARQEEGVNQD

-663 FYKNEGLM
+663 FYKNEGVM

-690 QSNLISRI
+690 QANLISRI

-713 ILQLVREMLNRYNIV
+713 ILQLVRELLNRYNIV

-740 RALVENEQKTA
+740 RALLENEQKTGEEETFRSET
-751 EDDTFQSVTNNGLLS
+751 EDGLLS
-766 RLFKH
+766 RLFKK

>member
-1 MMEYFYLLILVFLL
+1 MEYFYLLILVFLL

-38 GSRVASFK
+38 GSRIASFK
-46 TVMIIASL
+46 TVMVVASL

-79 YSFENLMIVFFAVVI
+79 FTFENLMIVFFAVVI
-94 TEVTLLNLF
+94 TEVTLLNIF
-103 NKFGLPTSTTVS
+103 NKLGLPTSTTVS

-134 TDESLLTIGQYVNTT
+134 TGESLLNLGQYVNTT
-149 RASVL
+149 RASIL

-163 IAFVGGTI
+163 IAFVGGTV
-171 IQYLCRLIFTFN
+171 IQYFCRLLFTFN
-183 YQRLYRYYGALFGSF
+183 YQRLYRYYGALFGSL
-198 SVSAIA
+198 SLSAIVF
-204 YFLLFKGAKGSALVT
+204 FLLFKGAKGSALVT

-230 FELMLSIFVGFLVAF
+230 FELMACIFAGTLVAF
-245 QLAILVFN
+245 QLAIMMFN
-253 FNVFRVVI
+253 LNIFKIVI

-291 SIFQS
+291 NIFQA
-296 SGQSPADLMMS
+296 SGQDPANLMMT
-307 GLREVPKTNPLY
+307 GLREDPQTNPLY
-319 LLAAGSIMVL
+319 LLTAGSIMVL

-342 TTINLSASDRGDS
+342 TTINLSSSDRGDS

-375 EFVQSV
+375 GFVQSV
-381 LPNGMKKVLE
+381 LPEDMKKVLE
-391 SRFEALPV
+391 ARFEPLPV
-399 KKDEVQLPFD
+399 KKNEVQLPFD
-409 AVRASVNLVVSSILI
+409 AVRASINLVVSSILI

-436 TYVTFMVAMGTSFA
+436 TYVTFMVAMGSSFA

-468 VIGGWFITAL
+468 VIGGWFMTAL
-478 AAFTTCCLM
+478 AAFTTCGLM
-487 VTICYFGQLPA
+487 VTICYYGQLPA
-498 VIIVMAITVYF
+498 ILIVMSATVYF

-517 HDTEEKKAVEAS
+517 KDDLVAEKQDAS

-535 RHRLNASIEHIFGR
+535 RQRLNASIDHIFAR
-549 SIHVFEETLNHFF
+549 SISVFEEALDQFF

-574 HALEAYDEVMKTRH
+574 HALEAYDEVMKIRH
-588 QYYTMARQEEGVNQD
+588 EYYTMARQEEGVNQD

-663 FYKNEGLM
+663 FYKNEGVM

-690 QSNLISRI
+690 QANLISRI

-713 ILQLVREMLNRYNIV
+713 ILQLVRELLNRYNIV

-740 RALVENEQKTA
+740 RALLENEQKTGEEETFRSET
-751 EDDTFQSVTNNGLLS
+751 EDGLLS
-766 RLFKH
+766 RLFKK

>member
-1 MMEYFYLLILVFLL
+1 MEYFYLLILVFLL

-38 GSRVASFK
+38 GSRIASFK
-46 TVMIIASL
+46 TVMVVASL

-79 YSFENLMIVFFAVVI
+79 FSFENLMIVFFAVVI
-94 TEVTLLNLF
+94 TEVTLLNIF
-103 NKFGLPTSTTVS
+103 NKLGLPTSTTVS

-134 TDESLLTIGQYVNTT
+134 TGESLLNLGQYVNTT
-149 RASVL
+149 RASIL

-163 IAFVGGTI
+163 IAFVGGTV
-171 IQYLCRLIFTFN
+171 IQYFCRLLFTFN
-183 YQRLYRYYGALFGSF
+183 YQRLYRYYGALFGSL
-198 SVSAIA
+198 SLSAIVF
-204 YFLLFKGAKGSALVT
+204 FLLFKGAKGSALVT

-230 FELMLSIFVGFLVAF
+230 FELMACIFAGTLVAF
-245 QLAILVFN
+245 QLAIMMFN
-253 FNVFRVVI
+253 LNIFKIVI

-291 SIFQS
+291 NIFQA
-296 SGQSPADLMMS
+296 SGQDPANLMMTS
-307 GLREVPKTNPLY
+307 LREDPQTNPLY
-319 LLAAGSIMVL
+319 LLTAGSIMVL

-342 TTINLSASDRGDS
+342 TTINLSSSDRGDS

-375 EFVQSV
+375 GFVQSV
-381 LPNGMKKVLE
+381 LPEGMKKVLE
-391 SRFEALPV
+391 ARFEPLPV
-399 KKDEVQLPFD
+399 RKNEVQLPFD
-409 AVRASVNLVVSSILI
+409 AVRASINLVVSSILI

-436 TYVTFMVAMGTSFA
+436 TYVTFMVAMGSSFA

-468 VIGGWFITAL
+468 VIGGWFMTAL
-478 AAFTTCCLM
+478 AAFTTCGLM
-487 VTICYFGQLPA
+487 VTICYYGQLPA
-498 VIIVMAITVYF
+498 ILIVMSATVYF

-517 HDTEEKKAVEAS
+517 KDDLVAEKQDAS

-535 RHRLNASIEHIFGR
+535 RQRLNASIDHIFAR
-549 SIHVFEETLNHFF
+549 SIAVFEEALDQFF

-574 HALEAYDEVMKTRH
+574 HALEAYDEVMKIRH
-588 QYYTMARQEEGVNQD
+588 EYYTMARQEEGVNQD

-663 FYKNEGLM
+663 FYKNEGVM

-690 QSNLISRI
+690 QANLISRI

-713 ILQLVREMLNRYNIV
+713 ILQLVRELLNRYNIV

-740 RALVENEQKTA
+740 RALLENEQKTGEEETFRSET
-751 EDDTFQSVTNNGLLS
+751 EDGLLS
-766 RLFKH
+766 RLFKK

>member
-1 MMEYFYLLILVFLL
+1 MEYFYLLILVFLL

-38 GSRVASFK
+38 GSRIASFK
-46 TVMIIASL
+46 TVMVVASL

-79 YSFENLMIVFFAVVI
+79 FSFENLMIVFFAVVI
-94 TEVTLLNLF
+94 TEVTLLNIF
-103 NKFGLPTSTTVS
+103 NKLGLPTSTTVS
-115 IVFALM
+115 IVFSLM

-134 TDESLLTIGQYVNTT
+134 TGESLLNLGQYVNTT
-149 RASVL
+149 RASIL

-163 IAFVGGTI
+163 IAFVGGTV
-171 IQYLCRLIFTFN
+171 IQYFCRLLFTFN
-183 YQRLYRYYGALFGSF
+183 YQRLYRYYGALFGSL
-198 SVSAIA
+198 SLSAIVF
-204 YFLLFKGAKGSALVT
+204 FLLFKGAKGSALVT

-230 FELMLSIFVGFLVAF
+230 FELMACIFAGTLVAF
-245 QLAILVFN
+245 QLAIMMFN
-253 FNVFRVVI
+253 LNIFKIVI

-291 SIFQS
+291 NIFQA
-296 SGQSPADLMMS
+296 SGQDPANLMMT
-307 GLREVPKTNPLY
+307 GLREDPQTNPLY
-319 LLAAGSIMVL
+319 LLTAGSIMVL

-342 TTINLSASDRGDS
+342 TTINLSSSDRGDS

-375 EFVQSV
+375 GFVQSV
-381 LPNGMKKVLE
+381 LPEDMKKVLE
-391 SRFEALPV
+391 ARFEPLPV
-399 KKDEVQLPFD
+399 KKNEVQLPFD
-409 AVRASVNLVVSSILI
+409 AVRASINLVVSSILI

-436 TYVTFMVAMGTSFA
+436 TYVTFMVAMGSSFA

-468 VIGGWFITAL
+468 VIGGWFMTAL
-478 AAFTTCCLM
+478 AAFTTCGLM
-487 VTICYFGQLPA
+487 VTICYYGQLPA
-498 VIIVMAITVYF
+498 ILIVMSATVYF

-517 HDTEEKKAVEAS
+517 KDDLVAEKQDAS

-535 RHRLNASIEHIFGR
+535 RQRLNASIDHIFAR
-549 SIHVFEETLNHFF
+549 SIAVFEEALDQFF

-574 HALEAYDEVMKTRH
+574 HALEAYDEVMKIRH
-588 QYYTMARQEEGVNQD
+588 EYYTMARQEEGVNQD

-663 FYKNEGLM
+663 FYKNEGVM

-690 QSNLISRI
+690 QANLISRI

-713 ILQLVREMLNRYNIV
+713 ILQLVRELLNRYNIV

-740 RALVENEQKTA
+740 RALLENEQKTGEEETFRSET
-751 EDDTFQSVTNNGLLS
+751 EDGLLS
-766 RLFKH
+766 RLFKK

>member
-1 MMEYFYLLILVFLL
+1 MEYFYLLILVFLL

-38 GSRVASFK
+38 GSRIASFK
-46 TVMIIASL
+46 TVMVVASL

-79 YSFENLMIVFFAVVI
+79 FSFENLMIVFFAVVI
-94 TEVTLLNLF
+94 TEVTLLNIF
-103 NKFGLPTSTTVS
+103 NKLGLPTSTTVS

-134 TDESLLTIGQYVNTT
+134 TGESLLNLGQYVNTT
-149 RASVL
+149 RASIL

-163 IAFVGGTI
+163 IAFVGGTV
-171 IQYLCRLIFTFN
+171 IQYFCRLLFTFN
-183 YQRLYRYYGALFGSF
+183 YQRLYRYYGALFGSL
-198 SVSAIA
+198 SLSAIVF
-204 YFLLFKGAKGSALVT
+204 FLLFKGAKGSALVT

-230 FELMLSIFVGFLVAF
+230 FELMACIFAGTLVAF
-245 QLAILVFN
+245 QLAIMMFN
-253 FNVFRVVI
+253 LNIFKIVI

-291 SIFQS
+291 NIFQA
-296 SGQSPADLMMS
+296 SGQDPANLMMT
-307 GLREVPKTNPLY
+307 GLREDPQTNPLY
-319 LLAAGSIMVL
+319 LLTAGSIMVL

-342 TTINLSASDRGDS
+342 TTINLSSSDRGDS

-375 EFVQSV
+375 GFVQSV
-381 LPNGMKKVLE
+381 LPEDMKRVLE
-391 SRFEALPV
+391 ARFEPLPV
-399 KKDEVQLPFD
+399 KKNEVQLPFD
-409 AVRASVNLVVSSILI
+409 AVRASINLVVSSILI

-436 TYVTFMVAMGTSFA
+436 TYVTFMVAMGSSFA

-468 VIGGWFITAL
+468 VIGGWFMTAL
-478 AAFTTCCLM
+478 AAFTTCGLM
-487 VTICYFGQLPA
+487 VTICYYGQLPA
-498 VIIVMAITVYF
+498 ILIVMSATVYF

-517 HDTEEKKAVEAS
+517 KDDPVAEKQDAS

-535 RHRLNASIEHIFGR
+535 RQRLNASIDHIFAR
-549 SIHVFEETLNHFF
+549 SIAIFEDALDQFF

-574 HALEAYDEVMKTRH
+574 HALEAYDEVMKIRH
-588 QYYTMARQEEGVNQD
+588 EYYTMARQEEGP
-603 VCHYYYRALT
+603 
-613 NMKEVSL
+613 
-620 SLETIVRMIHDHV
+620 
-633 ANSHRIYKGQ
+633 
-643 LQQDL
+643 
-648 YSLVSSLKSIEEVLT
+648 VSS
-663 FYKNEGLM
+663 
-671 DVQRLDR
+671 
-678 RMHRTHEAIDQM
+678 
-690 QSNLISRI
+690 
-698 GEEKLSL
+698 
-705 RSTELYLS
+705 YLS
-713 ILQLVREMLNRYNIV
+713 RRPVRYE
-728 FLMQKELNDQCN
+728 
-740 RALVENEQKTA
+740 
-751 EDDTFQSVTNNGLLS
+751 
-766 RLFKH
+766 

>member
-1 MMEYFYLLILVFLL
+1 MEYFYLLILVFLL

-38 GSRVASFK
+38 GSRIASFK
-46 TVMIIASL
+46 TVMVVASL

-79 YSFENLMIVFFAVVI
+79 FSFENLMIVFFAVVI
-94 TEVTLLNLF
+94 TEVTLLNIF
-103 NKFGLPTSTTVS
+103 NKLGLPTSTTVS

-134 TDESLLTIGQYVNTT
+134 TGESLLNLGQYVNTT
-149 RASVL
+149 RASIL

-163 IAFVGGTI
+163 IAFVGGTV
-171 IQYLCRLIFTFN
+171 IQYFCRLLFTFN
-183 YQRLYRYYGALFGSF
+183 YQRLYRYYGALFGSL
-198 SVSAIA
+198 SLSAIVF
-204 YFLLFKGAKGSALVT
+204 FLLFKGAKGSALVT

-230 FELMLSIFVGFLVAF
+230 FELMACIFAGTLVAF
-245 QLAILVFN
+245 QLAIMMFN
-253 FNVFRVVI
+253 LNIFKIVI

-291 SIFQS
+291 NIFQA
-296 SGQSPADLMMS
+296 SGQDPANLMMT
-307 GLREVPKTNPLY
+307 GLREDPQTNPLY
-319 LLAAGSIMVL
+319 LLTAGSIMVL

-342 TTINLSASDRGDS
+342 TTINLSSSDRGDS

-375 EFVQSV
+375 GFVQSV
-381 LPNGMKKVLE
+381 LPEDMKKVLE
-391 SRFEALPV
+391 ARFEPLPV
-399 KKDEVQLPFD
+399 KKNEVQLPFD
-409 AVRASVNLVVSSILI
+409 AVRASINLVVSSILI

-436 TYVTFMVAMGTSFA
+436 TYVTFMVSMGSSFA

-468 VIGGWFITAL
+468 VIGGWFMTAL
-478 AAFTTCCLM
+478 AAFTTCGLM
-487 VTICYFGQLPA
+487 VTICYYGQLPA
-498 VIIVMAITVYF
+498 ILIVMSATVYF

-517 HDTEEKKAVEAS
+517 KDDLVAEKQDAS

-535 RHRLNASIEHIFGR
+535 RQRLNASIDHIFAR
-549 SIHVFEETLNHFF
+549 SIAVFEEALDQFF

-574 HALEAYDEVMKTRH
+574 HALEAYDEVMKIRH
-588 QYYTMARQEEGVNQD
+588 EYYTMARQEEGVNQD

-663 FYKNEGLM
+663 FYKNEGVM

-690 QSNLISRI
+690 QANLISRI

-713 ILQLVREMLNRYNIV
+713 ILQLVRELLNRYNIV

-740 RALVENEQKTA
+740 RALLESEQKTGEEETFRSET
-751 EDDTFQSVTNNGLLS
+751 EDGLLS
-766 RLFKH
+766 RLFKK

>member
-1 MMEYFYLLILVFLL
+1 MEYFYLLILVFLL

-149 RASVL
+149 RASIL

-245 QLAILVFN
+245 QLAIMVFN

-381 LPNGMKKVLE
+381 LPNRMKKVLE

-517 HDTEEKKAVEAS
+517 HDAEEKKAVEAS

>member
-498 VIIVMAITVYF
+498 VIIVMAVTVYF

-549 SIHVFEETLNHFF
+549 SIHVFEETLDHFF

>member
-1 MMEYFYLLILVFLL
+1 MEYFYLLILVFLL

-38 GSRVASFK
+38 GSRIASFK
-46 TVMIIASL
+46 TVMVVASL

-79 YSFENLMIVFFAVVI
+79 FSFENLMIVFFAVVI
-94 TEVTLLNLF
+94 TEVTLLNIF
-103 NKFGLPTSTTVS
+103 NKLGLPTSTTVS

-134 TDESLLTIGQYVNTT
+134 TGASLLNLGQYVNTT
-149 RASVL
+149 RASIL

-163 IAFVGGTI
+163 IAFVGGTV
-171 IQYLCRLIFTFN
+171 IQYFCRLLFTFN
-183 YQRLYRYYGALFGSF
+183 YQRLYRYYGALFGSL
-198 SVSAIA
+198 SLSAIVF
-204 YFLLFKGAKGSALVT
+204 FLLFKGAKGSALVT

-230 FELMLSIFVGFLVAF
+230 FELMACIFAGTLVVF
-245 QLAILVFN
+245 QLAIMMFN
-253 FNVFRVVI
+253 LNIFKIVI

-291 SIFQS
+291 NIFQA
-296 SGQSPADLMMS
+296 SGQDPANLMMT
-307 GLREVPKTNPLY
+307 GLREDPHTNPLY
-319 LLAAGSIMVL
+319 LLTAGSIMVL

-342 TTINLSASDRGDS
+342 TTINLSSSDRGDS

-375 EFVQSV
+375 GFVQSV
-381 LPNGMKKVLE
+381 LPEGMKKVLE
-391 SRFEALPV
+391 ARFEPLPI
-399 KKDEVQLPFD
+399 KKNEVQLPFD
-409 AVRASVNLVVSSILI
+409 AVRASINLVVSSILI

-436 TYVTFMVAMGTSFA
+436 TYVTFMVSMGSSFA

-468 VIGGWFITAL
+468 VIGGWFMTAL
-478 AAFTTCCLM
+478 AAFTTCGLM
-487 VTICYFGQLPA
+487 VTICYYGQLPA
-498 VIIVMAITVYF
+498 ILIVMSATVYF

-517 HDTEEKKAVEAS
+517 KDDLVAEKQDAS

-535 RHRLNASIEHIFGR
+535 RQRLNASIDHIFAR
-549 SIHVFEETLNHFF
+549 SIAVFEEALDQFF

-574 HALEAYDEVMKTRH
+574 HALEAYDEVMKIRH
-588 QYYTMARQEEGVNQD
+588 EYYTMARQEEGVNQD

-663 FYKNEGLM
+663 FYKNEGVM

-690 QSNLISRI
+690 QANLISRI

-713 ILQLVREMLNRYNIV
+713 ILQLVRELLNRYNIV

-740 RALVENEQKTA
+740 RALLENEQKTGEEETFRSET
-751 EDDTFQSVTNNGLLS
+751 EDGLLS
-766 RLFKH
+766 RLFKK

>member
-1 MMEYFYLLILVFLL
+1 MEYFYLLILVFLL

-38 GSRVASFK
+38 GSRIASFK
-46 TVMIIASL
+46 TVMVVASL

-79 YSFENLMIVFFAVVI
+79 FSFENLMIVFFAVVI
-94 TEVTLLNLF
+94 TEVTLLNIF
-103 NKFGLPTSTTVS
+103 NKLGLPTSTTVS

-134 TDESLLTIGQYVNTT
+134 TGESLLNLGQYVNTT
-149 RASVL
+149 RASIL

-163 IAFVGGTI
+163 IAFVGGTV
-171 IQYLCRLIFTFN
+171 IQYFCRLLFTFN
-183 YQRLYRYYGALFGSF
+183 YQRLYRYYGALFGSL
-198 SVSAIA
+198 SLSAIVF
-204 YFLLFKGAKGSALVT
+204 FLLFKGAKGSALVT

-230 FELMLSIFVGFLVAF
+230 FELMACIFAGTLVAF
-245 QLAILVFN
+245 QLAIMMFN
-253 FNVFRVVI
+253 LNIFKIVI

-291 SIFQS
+291 NIFQA
-296 SGQSPADLMMS
+296 SGQDPANLMMT
-307 GLREVPKTNPLY
+307 GLREDPQTNPLY
-319 LLAAGSIMVL
+319 LLTAGSIMVL

-342 TTINLSASDRGDS
+342 TTINLSSSDRGDS

-375 EFVQSV
+375 GFVQSV
-381 LPNGMKKVLE
+381 LPEGMKKVLE
-391 SRFEALPV
+391 TRFEPLPV
-399 KKDEVQLPFD
+399 KKNEVQLPFD
-409 AVRASVNLVVSSILI
+409 AVRASINLVVSSILI

-436 TYVTFMVAMGTSFA
+436 TYVTFMVAMGSSFA

-468 VIGGWFITAL
+468 VIGGWFMTAL
-478 AAFTTCCLM
+478 AAFTTCGLM
-487 VTICYFGQLPA
+487 VTICYYGQLPA
-498 VIIVMAITVYF
+498 ILIVMSATVYF

-517 HDTEEKKAVEAS
+517 KDDLVAEKQDAS

-535 RHRLNASIEHIFGR
+535 RQRLNASIDHIFAR
-549 SIHVFEETLNHFF
+549 SIAVFEEALDQFF

-574 HALEAYDEVMKTRH
+574 HALEAYDEVMKIRH
-588 QYYTMARQEEGVNQD
+588 EYYTMARQEEGVNQD

-663 FYKNEGLM
+663 FYKNEGVM

-690 QSNLISRI
+690 QANLISRI

-713 ILQLVREMLNRYNIV
+713 ILQLVRELLNRYNIV

-740 RALVENEQKTA
+740 RALLESEQKTGEEETFRSET
-751 EDDTFQSVTNNGLLS
+751 EDGLLS
-766 RLFKH
+766 RLFKK

>member
-1 MMEYFYLLILVFLL
+1 MEYFYLLILVFLL

-38 GSRVASFK
+38 GSRIASFK
-46 TVMIIASL
+46 TVMVVASL

-79 YSFENLMIVFFAVVI
+79 FSFENLMIVFFAVVI
-94 TEVTLLNLF
+94 TEVTLLNIF
-103 NKFGLPTSTTVS
+103 NKLGLPTSTTVS

-134 TDESLLTIGQYVNTT
+134 TGESLLNLGQYVNTT
-149 RASVL
+149 RASIL

-163 IAFVGGTI
+163 IAFVGGTV
-171 IQYLCRLIFTFN
+171 IQYFCRLLFTFN
-183 YQRLYRYYGALFGSF
+183 YQRLYRYYGALFGSL
-198 SVSAIA
+198 SLSAIVF
-204 YFLLFKGAKGSALVT
+204 FLLFKGAKGSALVT

-230 FELMLSIFVGFLVAF
+230 FELMACIFAGTLVAF
-245 QLAILVFN
+245 QLAIMMFN
-253 FNVFRVVI
+253 LNIFKIVI

-291 SIFQS
+291 NIFQA
-296 SGQSPADLMMS
+296 SGQDPANLMMT
-307 GLREVPKTNPLY
+307 GLREDPQTNPLY
-319 LLAAGSIMVL
+319 LLTAGSIMVL

-342 TTINLSASDRGDS
+342 TTINLSSSDRGDS

-375 EFVQSV
+375 GFVQSV
-381 LPNGMKKVLE
+381 LPEDMKKVLE
-391 SRFEALPV
+391 ARFEPLPV
-399 KKDEVQLPFD
+399 KKNEVQLPFD
-409 AVRASVNLVVSSILI
+409 AVRASINLVVSSILI

-436 TYVTFMVAMGTSFA
+436 TYVTFMVAMGSSFA

-468 VIGGWFITAL
+468 VIGGWFMTAL
-478 AAFTTCCLM
+478 AAFTTCGLM
-487 VTICYFGQLPA
+487 VTICYYGQLPA
-498 VIIVMAITVYF
+498 ILIVMRATVYF

-517 HDTEEKKAVEAS
+517 KDDLVAEKQDAS

-535 RHRLNASIEHIFGR
+535 RQRLNASIDHIFAR
-549 SIHVFEETLNHFF
+549 SIAVFEEALDQFF

-574 HALEAYDEVMKTRH
+574 HALEAYDEVMKIRH
-588 QYYTMARQEEGVNQD
+588 EYYTMARQEEGVNQD

-663 FYKNEGLM
+663 FYKNEGVM

-690 QSNLISRI
+690 QANLISRI

-713 ILQLVREMLNRYNIV
+713 ILQLVRELLNRYNIV

-740 RALVENEQKTA
+740 RALLENEQKTGEEETFRSET
-751 EDDTFQSVTNNGLLS
+751 EDGLLS
-766 RLFKH
+766 RLFKK

>member
-1 MMEYFYLLILVFLL
+1 MEYFYLLILVFLL

-149 RASVL
+149 RASIL

-230 FELMLSIFVGFLVAF
+230 FELMLSIFVGILVAF
-245 QLAILVFN
+245 QLAIMVFN

-517 HDTEEKKAVEAS
+517 HDAEEKKAVEAS

>member
-1 MMEYFYLLILVFLL
+1 MEYFYLLILVFLL

-38 GSRVASFK
+38 GSRIASFK
-46 TVMIIASL
+46 TVMVVASL

-79 YSFENLMIVFFAVVI
+79 FSFENLMIVFFAVVI
-94 TEVTLLNLF
+94 TEVTLLNIF
-103 NKFGLPTSTTVS
+103 NKLGLPTSTTVS

-134 TDESLLTIGQYVNTT
+134 TGESLLNLGQYVNTT
-149 RASVL
+149 RASIL

-163 IAFVGGTI
+163 IAFVGGTV
-171 IQYLCRLIFTFN
+171 IQYFCRLLFTFN
-183 YQRLYRYYGALFGSF
+183 YQRLYRYYGALFGSL
-198 SVSAIA
+198 SLSAIVF
-204 YFLLFKGAKGSALVT
+204 FLLFKGAKGSALVT

-230 FELMLSIFVGFLVAF
+230 FELMACIFAGTLVAF
-245 QLAILVFN
+245 QLAIMMFN
-253 FNVFRVVI
+253 LNIFKIVI

-291 SIFQS
+291 NIFQA
-296 SGQSPADLMMS
+296 SGQDPANLMMT
-307 GLREVPKTNPLY
+307 GLREDPQTNPLY
-319 LLAAGSIMVL
+319 LLTAGSIMVL

-342 TTINLSASDRGDS
+342 TTINLSSSDRGDS

-375 EFVQSV
+375 GFVQSV
-381 LPNGMKKVLE
+381 LPEDMKKVLE
-391 SRFEALPV
+391 ARFEPLPV
-399 KKDEVQLPFD
+399 KKNEVQLPFD
-409 AVRASVNLVVSSILI
+409 AVRASINLVVSSILI

-436 TYVTFMVAMGTSFA
+436 TYVTFMGAMGSSFA

-468 VIGGWFITAL
+468 VIGGWFMTAL
-478 AAFTTCCLM
+478 AAFTTCGLM
-487 VTICYFGQLPA
+487 VTICYYGQLPA
-498 VIIVMAITVYF
+498 ILIVMSATVYF

-517 HDTEEKKAVEAS
+517 KDDLVAEKQDAS

-535 RHRLNASIEHIFGR
+535 RQRLNASIDHIFAR
-549 SIHVFEETLNHFF
+549 SIAVFEEALDQFF

-574 HALEAYDEVMKTRH
+574 HALEAYDEVMKIRH
-588 QYYTMARQEEGVNQD
+588 EYYTMARQEEGVNQD

-663 FYKNEGLM
+663 FYKNEGVM

-690 QSNLISRI
+690 QANLISRI

-713 ILQLVREMLNRYNIV
+713 ILQLVRELLNRYNIV

-740 RALVENEQKTA
+740 RALLENEQKTGEEETFRSET
-751 EDDTFQSVTNNGLLS
+751 EDGLLS
-766 RLFKH
+766 RLFKK

>member
-1 MMEYFYLLILVFLL
+1 MEYFYLLILVFLL

-38 GSRVASFK
+38 GSRIASFK
-46 TVMIIASL
+46 TVMVVASL

-79 YSFENLMIVFFAVVI
+79 FSFENLMIVFFAVVI
-94 TEVTLLNLF
+94 TEVTLLNIF
-103 NKFGLPTSTTVS
+103 NKLGLPTSTTVS

-134 TDESLLTIGQYVNTT
+134 TGESLLNLGQYVNTT
-149 RASVL
+149 RASIL

-163 IAFVGGTI
+163 IAFVGGTV
-171 IQYLCRLIFTFN
+171 IQYFCRLLFTFN
-183 YQRLYRYYGALFGSF
+183 YQRLYRYYGALFGSL
-198 SVSAIA
+198 SLSAIVF
-204 YFLLFKGAKGSALVT
+204 FLLFKGAKGSALVT

-230 FELMLSIFVGFLVAF
+230 FELIACIFAGTLVAF
-245 QLAILVFN
+245 QLAIMMFN
-253 FNVFRVVI
+253 LNIFKIVI

-291 SIFQS
+291 NIFQA
-296 SGQSPADLMMS
+296 SGQDPANLMMT
-307 GLREVPKTNPLY
+307 GLREDPQTNPLY
-319 LLAAGSIMVL
+319 LLTAGSIMVL

-342 TTINLSASDRGDS
+342 TTINLSSSDRGDS

-375 EFVQSV
+375 GFVQSV
-381 LPNGMKKVLE
+381 LPEGMKKVLE
-391 SRFEALPV
+391 ARFEPLPI
-399 KKDEVQLPFD
+399 KKNEVQLPFD
-409 AVRASVNLVVSSILI
+409 AVRASINLVVSSILI

-436 TYVTFMVAMGTSFA
+436 TYVTFMVAMGSSFA

-478 AAFTTCCLM
+478 AAFTTCGLM
-487 VTICYFGQLPA
+487 VTICYYGQLA
-498 VIIVMAITVYF
+498 AILIVMSATVYF
-509 LVKENFFS
+509 LIKENFFS
-517 HDTEEKKAVEAS
+517 KDDEVAEKQDAS

-535 RHRLNASIEHIFGR
+535 RQRLNASIDHIFAR
-549 SIHVFEETLNHFF
+549 SISVFEEALDQFF

-574 HALEAYDEVMKTRH
+574 HALEAYDEVMKIRH
-588 QYYTMARQEEGVNQD
+588 EYYTMARQEEGVNQD

-663 FYKNEGLM
+663 FYKNEGVM

-713 ILQLVREMLNRYNIV
+713 ILQLVRELLNRYNIV

-740 RALVENEQKTA
+740 RALLENEQKTGEEETFRSET
-751 EDDTFQSVTNNGLLS
+751 EDGLLS
-766 RLFKH
+766 RLFKK